1 MALSGLNLFYKKTE
15 INNIE
20 QLLNCYSSHEFL
32 SPFRSTIP
40 LIHQLFYNLDTIKQ
54 IIPNLESYIFE
65 LEYETKVQKGKGRA
79 SCTDL
84 MVYNQNKAFCIEAKR
99 TEPLY
104 SNVNR
109 WLSEGESLE
118 NRKLVLSGWLEL
130 INNRCGT
137 TIQIPDVLDCT
148 YQIIHRFASA
158 CNMSGN
164 TELNYYLYNS
174 KNDLDNQDIYQKE
187 LIGLRKLFGNSVPI
201 RLYIF
206 NLFPNKLY
214 SSYEINYNGRTS
226 NFSDSIQQLMTE
238 GKFFDISLKEKI
250 EI

>member
-1 MALSGLNLFYKKTE
+1 MAINGLNLFHKKTE
-15 INNIE
+15 INSME
-20 QLLNCYSSHEFL
+20 QLLKCYGSNEFS

-40 LIHQLFYNLDTIKQ
+40 LLHQLFYNLDTIKQ
-54 IIPNLESYIFE
+54 IIPNSESYTFE

-104 SNVNR
+104 SNVKR
-109 WLSEGESLE
+109 WLSEGDLE

-137 TIQIPDVLDCT
+137 AIQIPDVLDCT

-158 CNMSGN
+158 CNMSGD

-174 KNDLDNQDIYQKE
+174 DNQGIYLKE

-201 RLYIF
+201 KLYMF
-206 NLFPNKLY
+206 NLFSNELY
-214 SSYEINYNGRTS
+214 ISYEVSYNGRIS
-226 NFSDSIQQLMTE
+226 NFSDRIQQLMIE
-238 GKFFDISLKEKI
+238 GKIFDISLKEKI
-250 EI
+250 DI